1 MNKLILMRRLTAAP
15 ELRQTP
21 NGNMCTSFTIAV
33 DRNYQ
38 KDGQKETDFIRCSA
52 WKQRAEFI
60 CKYFPK
66 GSMILIVG
74 NIQTRSWDGQDGKK
88 QYATDILVDETYF
101 TGEKREQTA
110 GGNNN
115 SSDNTHPSFDD
126 LTPGDFVNLDDMPF

>member
-1 MNKLILMRRLTAAP
+1 MNKVILMGRLTAAP

-52 WKQRAEFI
+52 WRQRAEFI

-74 NIQTRSWDGQDGKK
+74 NIQTRSWDDPNGKK
-88 QYATDILVDETYF
+88 QYATDVLVDETYF

-115 SSDNTHPSFDD
+115 SSDNTYSNFED
-126 LTPGDFVNLDDMPF
+126 LAPGDFEDFDDMPF